1 MVAHRGAAG
10 YRPEHTLAAYEL
22 GALLGAD
29 SLELDVVVTKDH
41 HLVARHENELSGT
54 TTVATLAE
62 FADRRRTK
70 EVDGVVRT
78 GWFTEDF
85 TLAELRGLR
94 AIETFPAQRPRNRR
108 FDGAFPIASL
118 VDVLNL
124 RERLT
129 EELGRTIGLHVE
141 VKGARYFAD
150 AGLEVE
156 APLTEALSKYGLA
169 EAAGPVRVM
178 SFEWTHLR
186 KLRQRGLPNTLVF
199 LLEDDGVPPDLVG
212 TTAERTFAHFRTP
225 AGLAEVATV
234 ADAIGPGKNVL
245 VPRGPGDTLGS
256 PSTLFDDA
264 RRAGLSVGC
273 WTFRAENAF
282 LPADLRS
289 SDDPAEYGDLA
300 TEVAAFVQAGLD
312 TVITDR
318 PDLVLEALT
327 TLVDD

>member
-1 MVAHRGAAG
+1 MVAHRGASG

-85 TLAELRGLR
+85 
-94 AIETFPAQRPRNRR
+94 
-108 FDGAFPIASL
+108 
-118 VDVLNL
+118 
-124 RERLT
+124 
-129 EELGRTIGLHVE
+129 GRTIGLHVE

-312 TVITDR
+312 TVITDQ